1 MPGAPFMKS
10 SSLRLSFAVP
20 IAIGILVC
28 WTRCHRWSKVDPP
41 TGEKRTH
48 LSVIVL
54 ALPTDF
60 RTHLIA
66 CFFA

>member
-1 MPGAPFMKS
+1 MIPS
-10 SSLRLSFAVP
+10 
-20 IAIGILVC
+20 
-28 WTRCHRWSKVDPP
+28 CHRWSKVDPP
-41 TGEKRTH
+41 TGEKWAH